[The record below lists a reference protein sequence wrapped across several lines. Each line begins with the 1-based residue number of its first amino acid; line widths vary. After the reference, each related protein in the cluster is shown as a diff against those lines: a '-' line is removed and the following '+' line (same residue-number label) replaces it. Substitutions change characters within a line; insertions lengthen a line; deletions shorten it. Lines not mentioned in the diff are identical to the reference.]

1 MTYTFS
7 QREKV
12 AEGRM
17 RENGELFFETPRL
30 GQALSLSRALSR

>member
-17 RENGELFFETPRL
+17 SENGELFFATPRL
-30 GQALSLSRALSR
+30 GQALSLSR

>member
-17 RENGELFFETPRL
+17 RENGGIVFRDTL
-30 GQALSLSRALSR
+30 A